1 MSSLQASH
9 AAEASSFNRDSG
21 KVYPS
26 NPPRSPHL
34 AWLNLLTPG
43 LAQIVFG
50 KTGLG
55 IVGVLV
61 TQVLSAVSRV
71 PNTTLIFICVV
82 GYFSLLI
89 GSIVDA
95 YKTGLTLRRGKP
107 VSKWGLFPS

>member
-1 MSSLQASH
+1 MSSLQSTH
-9 AAEASSFNRDSG
+9 TAEASSFNRDSG

-43 LAQIVFG
+43 LAQIVYG

-55 IVGVLV
+55 IVGVFM
-61 TQVLSAVSRV
+61 TQVLGALTRI
-71 PNTTLIFICVV
+71 PNQTLVFMGAV
-82 GYFSLLI
+82 GYLVLLI
-89 GSIVDA
+89 VSIIDA

-107 VSKWGLFPS
+107 VSKWRLFPS